1 MWTERFQAKGLVP
14 LWTPLRLKMRQN
26 KTPDC
31 VAVGITATQSGV
43 SRSVSRVL
51 CRGARAPRDGH
62 SSGTPVAGRL
72 VQPTRAAARRPA
84 WARGPRRPYSVLLPV
99 GFAVPLPLPGARC
112 ALTAPFHPC
121 RRMRRRS
128 AFCGT
133 FPEVAPAGR
142 YPAPYLHGARTFL
155 SGEPERPSD
164 RLAPSHVGRGAHGSS
179 RGVQRRSSSTVA
191 VAAASL
197 DWRGPLAFTAAA
209 RRPRGRRP
217 APPSWA

>member
-14 LWTPLRLKMRQN
+14 LWTPLRLKMRQT

-51 CRGARAPRDGH
+51 CRGAGAPRDGH

-99 GFAVPLPLPGARC
+99 GFAVPLPLPGATRHRISMEPGLSSP
-112 ALTAPFHPC
+112 AN
-121 RRMRRRS
+121 RS
-128 AFCGT
+128 GRPTDWPIHMWAA
-133 FPEVAPAGR
+133 APADQ
-142 YPAPYLHGARTFL
+142 AATFSGAV
-155 SGEPERPSD
+155 PRPWRS
-164 RLAPSHVGRGAHGSS
+164 RRPLWTGAGPWRSRPQPGGRGAG
-179 RGVQRRSSSTVA
+179 GPRR
-191 VAAASL
+191 L
-197 DWRGPLAFTAAA
+197 L
-209 RRPRGRRP
+209 GR
-217 APPSWA
+217 